1 MPGPHSKTQ
10 KRHHKKAEST
20 YLMNNTKLST
30 RKNVQRI
37 LKNKALVKGVVR
49 SIIAQQVYS
58 IIMKKL
64 DGKK

>member
-1 MPGPHSKTQ
+1 MPSNNRKTQ
-10 KRHHKKAEST
+10 KRHHKKVGST

-37 LKNKALVKGVVR
+37 LRNKAFVKGVVR